1 MAMASLKMLDT
12 KGPFSGNVLSL
23 FKNPASHIHTV
34 TLGARGFSCA
44 VSSFGQ
50 V

>member
-12 KGPFSGNVLSL
+12 KGPFSGNILSL
-23 FKNPASHIHTV
+23 FKNPASLHTV
-34 TLGARGFSCA
+34 TLGARGFPCA